1 MIKLATFMPTY
12 FNNNGDQGNI
22 EVLSKQLQ
30 WRGVQY
36 SVTSTELQDSDF
48 LLLGDGSRAVM
59 REFKSELSAITDL
72 VAERLR
78 AGKATLLVGS
88 AHEFFCSRLPGLP
101 ELQEAP
107 RVSEHR
113 EVSSGDLRVFG
124 YRNNEID
131 NDFFIEEA
139 FISTSLFGPILAKN
153 ENLLNIVLNSM
164 GVTIE
169 LLALHQSRLAPVL
182 QGVRSKALGS

>member
-22 EVLSKQLQ
+22 EVLAKQLE

-36 SVTSTELQDSDF
+36 SVTSSDLAESDF
-48 LLLGDGSRAVM
+48 LLIGDGSRAVM
-59 REFKSELSAITDL
+59 REFESELSAITDL
-72 VAERLR
+72 VAERLST
-78 AGKATLLVGS
+78 GKATLLVGS
-88 AHEFFCSRLPGLP
+88 AHEFFCAKLPGLP
-101 ELQEAP
+101 DLKKTL

-113 EVSSGDLRVFG
+113 EVESGNLKVFG

-131 NDFFIEEA
+131 IDFFIQKA

-153 ENLLNIVLNSM
+153 ENLLDIVLTEM
-164 GVTIE
+164 GVTKE
-169 LLALHQSRLAPVL
+169 LPDLHKSRLGPVL
-182 QGVRSKALGS
+182 HGVRSKALGN

>member
-1 MIKLATFMPTY
+1 MIKLASFMPSY

-22 EVLSKQLQ
+22 EVLAKQLQ
-30 WRGVQY
+30 WHGVQY
-36 SVTSTELQDSDF
+36 SVSSTELQDSDF
-48 LLLGDGSRAVM
+48 LLVGDGSRAVM
-59 REFKSELSAITDL
+59 REFESELAAITEL
-72 VAERLR
+72 LAERLR
-78 AGKATLLVGS
+78 TGKPTLLVGS

-101 ELQEAP
+101 ELGRAP

-113 EVSSGDLRVFG
+113 EVSFGDLSVFG

-131 NDFFIEEA
+131 VDFFMENA

-153 ENLLNIVLNSM
+153 ENLLNIVLSAM
-164 GVTIE
+164 GVTGE
-169 LLALHQSRLAPVL
+169 LPAEIHSMLKPVL

>member
-1 MIKLATFMPTY
+1 MPKY

-22 EVLSKQLQ
+22 EVVAKQLE

-36 SVTSTELQDSDF
+36 SVTTTELQDSDF
-48 LLLGDGSRAVM
+48 LLVGDGSRAVM
-59 REFKSELSAITDL
+59 REFKSELAAITDL

-78 AGKATLLVGS
+78 TGKATLLVGS
-88 AHEFFCSRLPGLP
+88 AHEFFCSRLTGLP
-101 ELQEAP
+101 ELKYAP

-113 EVSSGDLRVFG
+113 EVGSGDLRVFG

-131 NDFFIEEA
+131 KDLFIEQA

-153 ENLLNIVLNSM
+153 ENLLNIVLTSM
-164 GVTIE
+164 GVTSE
-169 LLALHQSRLAPVL
+169 LPAVHQSRLAAVL

>member
-22 EVLSKQLQ
+22 EVLTKQLE

-48 LLLGDGSRAVM
+48 LLVGDGSRAVM
-59 REFKSELSAITDL
+59 REFKSELAAITEL

-78 AGKATLLVGS
+78 TGKATLLVGS
-88 AHEFFCSRLPGLP
+88 AHEFFCSKLPGLP
-101 ELQEAP
+101 ELKYAP

-113 EVSSGDLRVFG
+113 EVGSGDLRVFG

-131 NDFFIEEA
+131 VDFFMEQA
-139 FISTSLFGPILAKN
+139 FISTSLFGPILGKN
-153 ENLLNIVLNSM
+153 EKLLNIVLTSM
-164 GVTIE
+164 GVTAEIP
-169 LLALHQSRLAPVL
+169 AVYQSRLVPVL

>member
-1 MIKLATFMPTY
+1 MIKLATFMPKY

-22 EVLSKQLQ
+22 EVLTKQLN

-36 SVTSTELQDSDF
+36 SVTSTDFADSDF
-48 LLLGDGSRAVM
+48 LLVGDGSRAVM
-59 REFKSELSAITDL
+59 REFDSELATITELL
-72 VAERLR
+72 VERLST
-78 AGKATLLVGS
+78 GKATLLVGS
-88 AHEFFCSRLPGLP
+88 SHEFFCSKLPGLP
-101 ELQEAP
+101 ELKKTP
-107 RVSEHR
+107 RVSQHR
-113 EVSSGDLRVFG
+113 EASSAGLSVFG

-131 NDFFIEEA
+131 VDFFREKA

-164 GVTIE
+164 GVTSE
-169 LLALHQSRLAPVL
+169 LPATYQSRLTPVL

>member
-101 ELQEAP
+101 ELKGAP

-169 LLALHQSRLAPVL
+169 LPALHQSRLAPVL

>member
-1 MIKLATFMPTY
+1 MIKLATFMPKY

-36 SVTSTELQDSDF
+36 SVTTTELQDSDF
-48 LLLGDGSRAVM
+48 LLVGDGSRAVM
-59 REFKSELSAITDL
+59 REFGSELAAITDL

-88 AHEFFCSRLPGLP
+88 THEFFCSRLPGLP
-101 ELQEAP
+101 ELKGAP
-107 RVSEHR
+107 RVSEHL

-131 NDFFIEEA
+131 NDLFIEQA

-153 ENLLNIVLNSM
+153 ENLLNIVLTSM
-164 GVTIE
+164 GVTAE
-169 LLALHQSRLAPVL
+169 LPAVHQSRLAPVL

>member
-1 MIKLATFMPTY
+1 MIKLATFMPKY

-22 EVLSKQLQ
+22 EVLAKQLE

-36 SVTSTELQDSDF
+36 SVTSTELKDSDF
-48 LLLGDGSRAVM
+48 LLVGDGSWAVM
-59 REFKSELSAITDL
+59 REIKSELAAITEL
-72 VAERLR
+72 LAERLR
-78 AGKATLLVGS
+78 TGKATLLLGS

-101 ELQEAP
+101 ELKYAP

-113 EVSSGDLRVFG
+113 EVVSGDLRVFG

-131 NDFFIEEA
+131 VDFFMEQA

-153 ENLLNIVLNSM
+153 ENLLKIVLGSM
-164 GVTIE
+164 GVTSE
-169 LLALHQSRLAPVL
+169 LPAAYQSRLAPVL
-182 QGVRSKALGS
+182 QGIRSKASGS

>member
-1 MIKLATFMPTY
+1 MIKLATFMPEY

-22 EVLSKQLQ
+22 EVLAKQLE

-36 SVTSTELQDSDF
+36 SVTSTEFADADF
-48 LLLGDGSRAVM
+48 LLVGDGSRAVM
-59 REFKSELSAITDL
+59 REFESDLLALKNL

-78 AGKATLLVGS
+78 IGKATLLVGS

-113 EVSSGDLRVFG
+113 EVSSGDLRIFG

-131 NDFFIEEA
+131 NDLFIEQA

-153 ENLLNIVLNSM
+153 ENLLNIVLNSI
-164 GVTIE
+164 GVTSE
-169 LLALHQSRLAPVL
+169 LPAVFQSRLVPVL

>member
-1 MIKLATFMPTY
+1 MIKLATYKPTY

-22 EVLSKQLQ
+22 EVLAKQLE

-36 SVTSTELQDSDF
+36 SVTSSDFADSDF
-48 LLLGDGSRAVM
+48 LLVGDGSRAVM
-59 REFKSELSAITDL
+59 REFESDLLALKNL

-78 AGKATLLVGS
+78 TGKATLLVGS
-88 AHEFFCSRLPGLP
+88 AHEFFCSRLPELP
-101 ELQEAP
+101 ELKKTP

-113 EVSSGDLRVFG
+113 EVTFGDLRVFG

-131 NDFFIEEA
+131 VDFFIERA

-153 ENLLNIVLNSM
+153 ENLLNIVLNSI
-164 GVTIE
+164 GVTSE
-169 LLALHQSRLAPVL
+169 LPALYQSLLAPVL

>member
-1 MIKLATFMPTY
+1 MIKLASFMPNY

-22 EVLSKQLQ
+22 EVLAKQLK
-30 WRGVQY
+30 WRGAQY
-36 SVTSTELQDSDF
+36 TVSSSELRDSDF
-48 LLLGDGSRAVM
+48 LLVGDGSRAVM
-59 REFKSELSAITDL
+59 REFESELAAISEL

-78 AGKATLLVGS
+78 TGKPTLLVGS

-101 ELQEAP
+101 ELQSAP

-113 EVSSGDLRVFG
+113 EVSFGDLNVFG

-131 NDFFIEEA
+131 VDFFIENA

-153 ENLLNIVLNSM
+153 ENLLNIVLSAM
-164 GVTIE
+164 GVTAE
-169 LLALHQSRLAPVL
+169 LPAEYQSMLKPVL

>member
-1 MIKLATFMPTY
+1 MPTY

-36 SVTSTELQDSDF
+36 SVTTAALQDSDF
-48 LLLGDGSRAVM
+48 LLVGDGSRAVM
-59 REFKSELSAITDL
+59 REFGSELDAITEL
-72 VAERLR
+72 LAERLR
-78 AGKATLLVGS
+78 TGKSTLLVGS

-101 ELQEAP
+101 ELGNAP

-113 EVSSGDLRVFG
+113 EVSSGGLSVFG

-131 NDFFIEEA
+131 NDLFIEQA

-164 GVTIE
+164 GVTSE
-169 LLALHQSRLAPVL
+169 LPTVHQSRLAPVL

>member
-22 EVLSKQLQ
+22 EVLAKQLQ
-30 WRGVQY
+30 WRGVQC
-36 SVTSTELQDSDF
+36 SATSTELKDSDF
-48 LLLGDGSRAVM
+48 LLFGDGSRAVM
-59 REFKSELSAITDL
+59 REFKSELAAITDL
-72 VAERLR
+72 VDERLSN
-78 AGKATLLVGS
+78 GKATLLVGS

-101 ELQEAP
+101 DLKYAP

-113 EVSSGDLRVFG
+113 EVGSGDLRIFG

-131 NDFFIEEA
+131 NDFFIEQA

-164 GVTIE
+164 GVNTE
-169 LLALHQSRLAPVL
+169 LPAVHQSRLAPVL

>member
-22 EVLSKQLQ
+22 EVLAKQLE
-30 WRGVQY
+30 WRGVQC
-36 SVTSTELQDSDF
+36 SVTFTELKDSDF
-48 LLLGDGSRAVM
+48 LLVGDGSRAVM
-59 REFKSELSAITDL
+59 REFKSELAAITDL
-72 VAERLR
+72 VDERLSK
-78 AGKATLLVGS
+78 GKATLLVGS

-101 ELQEAP
+101 DLKYAP

-113 EVSSGDLRVFG
+113 EVGSGDLSVFG

-131 NDFFIEEA
+131 IDFFIEQA

-164 GVTIE
+164 GVNTE
-169 LLALHQSRLAPVL
+169 LPAVHQSRLALVL

>member
-36 SVTSTELQDSDF
+36 SVTTAALQDSDF
-48 LLLGDGSRAVM
+48 LLVGDGSRAVM
-59 REFKSELSAITDL
+59 REFGSELDAITKL
-72 VAERLR
+72 LAERLR
-78 AGKATLLVGS
+78 TGKPTLLVGS

-101 ELQEAP
+101 ELGNAP

-113 EVSSGDLRVFG
+113 EVSSGGLSVFG

-131 NDFFIEEA
+131 NDLFIEKA

-153 ENLLNIVLNSM
+153 ENLLNIVLTSM
-164 GVTIE
+164 GVTSE
-169 LLALHQSRLAPVL
+169 LPTVHQSRLDPVL

>member
-22 EVLSKQLQ
+22 EVLAKQLE
-30 WRGVQY
+30 WRGVQC
-36 SVTSTELQDSDF
+36 SVTSTELKDSDF
-48 LLLGDGSRAVM
+48 LLVGDGSRAVM
-59 REFKSELSAITDL
+59 REFKSDLAAITDL
-72 VAERLR
+72 VDERLSK
-78 AGKATLLVGS
+78 GKATLLVGS

-101 ELQEAP
+101 DLKYAP

-113 EVSSGDLRVFG
+113 EVGSGDLRVFG

-131 NDFFIEEA
+131 IDIFIEQA

-164 GVTIE
+164 GVNTE
-169 LLALHQSRLAPVL
+169 LPAVQQSRLAPVL

>member
-1 MIKLATFMPTY
+1 MIKLATFMPKY

-22 EVLSKQLQ
+22 EVLAKQLQ

-36 SVTSTELQDSDF
+36 SVTSTDFADSDF
-48 LLLGDGSRAVM
+48 LLVGDGSRAVM
-59 REFKSELSAITDL
+59 REFKSELAAITEL
-72 VAERLR
+72 LAERLR
-78 AGKATLLVGS
+78 TGKATLIVGS

-101 ELQEAP
+101 ELKKTR

-113 EVSSGDLRVFG
+113 EVSSGNLRVVG

-131 NDFFIEEA
+131 VDLYIMQA

-153 ENLLNIVLNSM
+153 DNLLNIVLNSM
-164 GVTIE
+164 GVTSE
-169 LLALHQSRLAPVL
+169 LPAVYQSRLVPVL

>member
-22 EVLSKQLQ
+22 EVLTKQLQ

-36 SVTSTELQDSDF
+36 SVTSAELQDSDF
-48 LLLGDGSRAVM
+48 LLVGDGSRAVM
-59 REFKSELSAITDL
+59 REFKSELAGITEL
-72 VAERLR
+72 LGERLR
-78 AGKATLLVGS
+78 TGKATLLVGS

-101 ELQEAP
+101 ELKKTR

-113 EVSSGDLRVFG
+113 EVSSGNLRVVG

-131 NDFFIEEA
+131 VDLYIMQA

-153 ENLLNIVLNSM
+153 DNLLNIVLNSM
-164 GVTIE
+164 GVTSV
-169 LLALHQSRLAPVL
+169 LPAVYQSRLVPVL
-182 QGVRSKALGS
+182 EGVRSKALGS

>member
-169 LLALHQSRLAPVL
+169 LPALHQSRLAPVL

>member
-22 EVLSKQLQ
+22 EVLLKQLE
-30 WRGVQY
+30 WRGVQC
-36 SVTSTELQDSDF
+36 SVTSTELKGSDF
-48 LLLGDGSRAVM
+48 LLVGDGSRAVM
-59 REFKSELSAITDL
+59 REFKSELAAITDL
-72 VAERLR
+72 VDERLSN
-78 AGKATLLVGS
+78 GKATLLVGS

-101 ELQEAP
+101 ELGNAP

-113 EVSSGDLRVFG
+113 EVGSGDLRVFG

-131 NDFFIEEA
+131 IDFFIEQA

-164 GVTIE
+164 GVNTD
-169 LLALHQSRLAPVL
+169 LPAVHQSRLALVL

>member
-22 EVLSKQLQ
+22 EVLAKQLE
-30 WRGVQY
+30 WRGIPC
-36 SVTSTELQDSDF
+36 SVTSTELKDSDF
-48 LLLGDGSRAVM
+48 LLVGDGSRAVM
-59 REFKSELSAITDL
+59 SEFKSELAAIADL
-72 VAERLR
+72 VAERLSS
-78 AGKATLLVGS
+78 GKATLLVGS
-88 AHEFFCSRLPGLP
+88 AHEFFCTRLPGLP
-101 ELQEAP
+101 ELGNAP

-113 EVSSGDLRVFG
+113 EVTFGNLRVFG
-124 YRNNEID
+124 YRNNEIE

-153 ENLLNIVLNSM
+153 ENLLNIVLTSM
-164 GVTIE
+164 GVTSE
-169 LLALHQSRLAPVL
+169 LPPVHQSRLAPVL

>member
-22 EVLSKQLQ
+22 EVLAKQLE

-36 SVTSTELQDSDF
+36 SMTSTDFADSDF
-48 LLLGDGSRAVM
+48 LLVGDGSRAVM
-59 REFKSELSAITDL
+59 REFESELAAITDL

-78 AGKATLLVGS
+78 TGKATLLVGS
-88 AHEFFCSRLPGLP
+88 THEFFCSRLPGLP
-101 ELQEAP
+101 ELQGAP

-131 NDFFIEEA
+131 NDLFIEQA

-153 ENLLNIVLNSM
+153 ENLLNLVLTSM
-164 GVTIE
+164 GVTTE
-169 LLALHQSRLAPVL
+169 LPAVHQSRLAPVL

>member
-22 EVLSKQLQ
+22 EVLAKQLE
-30 WRGVQY
+30 WRGIPC
-36 SVTSTELQDSDF
+36 SVTSTELKDSDF
-48 LLLGDGSRAVM
+48 LLVGDGSRAVM
-59 REFKSELSAITDL
+59 REFKSELAAITDF
-72 VAERLR
+72 VAERLSS
-78 AGKATLLVGS
+78 GKATLLVGS
-88 AHEFFCSRLPGLP
+88 AHEFFCTRLPGLP
-101 ELQEAP
+101 ELKGAP

-153 ENLLNIVLNSM
+153 ENLLNIVLTSM
-164 GVTIE
+164 GVTSE
-169 LLALHQSRLAPVL
+169 LPPVHQSRLAPVL

>member
-36 SVTSTELQDSDF
+36 SVTITELQDSDF
-48 LLLGDGSRAVM
+48 LLVGDGSRAVM
-59 REFKSELSAITDL
+59 REFESELVAITEL
-72 VAERLR
+72 LAERLR
-78 AGKATLLVGS
+78 TGKATLLVGS
-88 AHEFFCSRLPGLP
+88 SHEFFCSRLPGLP
-101 ELQEAP
+101 ALKGAP

-113 EVSSGDLRVFG
+113 EVSSGDMRVFG

-131 NDFFIEEA
+131 VDFFRDQA

-153 ENLLNIVLNSM
+153 ENLLNIVLNSI
-164 GVTIE
+164 GVTSE
-169 LLALHQSRLAPVL
+169 LPATYQSRLAPVL

>member
-22 EVLSKQLQ
+22 EVLAKQLE
-30 WRGVQY
+30 WRGIPC
-36 SVTSTELQDSDF
+36 SVTSTELKDSDF
-48 LLLGDGSRAVM
+48 LLVGDGSRAVM
-59 REFKSELSAITDL
+59 REFKSELAAITDL
-72 VAERLR
+72 VAERLSS
-78 AGKATLLVGS
+78 GKATLLVGS
-88 AHEFFCSRLPGLP
+88 AHEFFCTRLPGLP
-101 ELQEAP
+101 ELKGAP

-153 ENLLNIVLNSM
+153 ENLLNIVLTSM
-164 GVTIE
+164 GVTSE
-169 LLALHQSRLAPVL
+169 LPPVHQSRLAPVL